1 MRLWSQR
8 CLRILDPCKIDDS
21 LRTEKCMTDA
31 LPAKGKARAG
41 GKSIA
46 DVLASDQHPAPT
58 PLIASEYAFLGD
70 TDLPASRYTCG
81 DFFKKETSGMWA
93 HCWQWACREEHIPSI
108 GDHYVY
114 DIGPYSVIVART
126 AESEIKAF
134 INSCTHRGTRILG
147 EEGLGFAEGFSCPFH
162 GWSWHLD
169 GRLKDVPGK
178 WDFPHVCEA
187 SHSLQELACESWEGF
202 VFINLDPE
210 APPLKEQLDVLPEHF
225 AHFPLRD
232 RRIRLHVQKELP
244 ANWKAAQEAF
254 MEAYHNF
261 TTHDSPT
268 GANTQYD
275 IFGPHV
281 SRFIHNI
288 GHYSPE
294 ALTDYPGTKWR
305 EPVLTEQELLAGLP
319 VEQRTLSAGES
330 ARGVGA
336 QLLREQMGSQLGRD
350 FSKVSDSEMLD
361 SIEYHLFPN
370 AFFFPGMLISMAYR
384 FRPLGDDVDRCLF
397 EILMLEPLADGATHP
412 DPPEPVYLT
421 VEQSYTE
428 VAELAWLGAVYDQDT
443 GNLERQQQGLKTT
456 RKGVTLGNY
465 QEARIRRFHLTLDDY
480 LDRHGTS

>member
-1 MRLWSQR
+1 
-8 CLRILDPCKIDDS
+8 
-21 LRTEKCMTDA
+21 MTD
-31 LPAKGKARAG
+31 PSRPKGEARAQG
-41 GKSIA
+41 TSIA
-46 DVLASDQHPAPT
+46 DVLASDAYPPPAPLT
-58 PLIASEYAFLGD
+58 ASQYAFLGD
-70 TDLPASRYTCG
+70 TDLPASRYTCPR
-81 DFFKKETSGMWA
+81 FFKEELTDMWSK
-93 HCWQWACREEHIPSI
+93 CWQWACREEHIPGV

-114 DIGPYSVIVART
+114 DIGPYSVIIART

-147 EEGLGFAEGFSCPFH
+147 EEGAGFAQGFSCPFH

-169 GRLKDVPGK
+169 GRLKDVPGR

-187 SHSLQELACESWEGF
+187 THSLQPVACDAWEGF
-202 VFINLDPE
+202 VFINLDPD
-210 APPLKEQLDVLPEHF
+210 ASPLIEQLDVLPEHF
-225 AHFPLRD
+225 TQFPLAD

-294 ALTDYPGTKWR
+294 ALSDYPGDKWR
-305 EPVLTEQELLAGLP
+305 KPELTEQELLAGLP
-319 VEQRTLSAGES
+319 VEQRPLSANET
-330 ARGVGA
+330 ARAAGA
-336 QLLREQMGSQLGRD
+336 QMLRDAMATQLGRD
-350 FSKVSDSEMLD
+350 FSAVSDSVMLD

-397 EILMLEPLADGATHP
+397 EIVMLEPLPDGATHP
-412 DPPEPVYLT
+412 DPPEPVYLNA
-421 VEQSYTE
+421 EQSYTE
-428 VAELAWLGAVYDQDT
+428 IDELAWLGAVYDQDT
-443 GNLERQQQGLKTT
+443 GNLLRQQQGLKTT
-456 RKGVTLGNY
+456 RKGITLGNY
-465 QEARIRRFHLTLDDY
+465 QEARIRRFHLTLDGY
-480 LDRHGTS
+480 LGNQKAT

>member
-1 MRLWSQR
+1 
-8 CLRILDPCKIDDS
+8 
-21 LRTEKCMTDA
+21 MTD
-31 LPAKGKARAG
+31 PSRPKGEARAQG
-41 GKSIA
+41 TSIA
-46 DVLASDQHPAPT
+46 DVLASDAYPPPAPLT
-58 PLIASEYAFLGD
+58 ASQYAFLGD
-70 TDLPASRYTCG
+70 TDLPASRYTCPR
-81 DFFKKETSGMWA
+81 FFKEELTDMWSK
-93 HCWQWACREEHIPSI
+93 CWQWACREEHIPGV

-114 DIGPYSVIVART
+114 DIGPYSVIIART

-147 EEGLGFAEGFSCPFH
+147 EEGAGFAQGFSCPFH

-169 GRLKDVPGK
+169 GRLKDVPGR

-187 SHSLQELACESWEGF
+187 THSLQPVACDAWEGF
-202 VFINLDPE
+202 VFINLDPD
-210 APPLKEQLDVLPEHF
+210 ASPLIEQLDVLPEHF
-225 AHFPLRD
+225 TQFPLAD

-294 ALTDYPGTKWR
+294 ALSDYPGDKWR
-305 EPVLTEQELLAGLP
+305 KPELTEQELLAGLP
-319 VEQRTLSAGES
+319 VEQRPLSANET
-330 ARGVGA
+330 ARAAGA
-336 QLLREQMGSQLGRD
+336 QMLRDAMATQLGRD
-350 FSKVSDSEMLD
+350 FSAVSDSVMLD

-397 EILMLEPLADGATHP
+397 EIVMLEPLADGATHP
-412 DPPEPVYLT
+412 DPPEPVYLNA
-421 VEQSYTE
+421 EQSYTE
-428 VAELAWLGAVYDQDT
+428 IDELAWLGAVYDQDT
-443 GNLERQQQGLKTT
+443 GNLLRQQQGLKTT
-456 RKGVTLGNY
+456 RKGITLGNY
-465 QEARIRRFHLTLDDY
+465 QEARIRRFHLTLDGY
-480 LDRHGTS
+480 LGNQKAT